1 MDVPRLPRTRHPG
14 QKADMAAPKGQATER
29 AAHGKMAESTRAVL
43 MGDITELL
51 HHARAGDRS
60 ALDALFTELQPEL
73 RRLAHARLAR
83 GGRHTLLETAVLV
96 NECYLKLSSAGRLA
110 INDRAH
116 FMAYSA
122 RAMRSIIVD
131 FARERLRERRGGDSP
146 HVTLNTELVQGLP
159 AGDEQI
165 VAIHDALETLEAR
178 EPRLARVVE
187 MRYFGG
193 LNEQEIAAA
202 LDVTDRTV
210 RRDWEKAR
218 LLLADALRA

>member
-1 MDVPRLPRTRHPG
+1 
-14 QKADMAAPKGQATER
+14 
-29 AAHGKMAESTRAVL
+29 

-51 HHARAGDRS
+51 KQARTGDRS
-60 ALDALFTELQPEL
+60 AVDALFNELQPEL
-73 RRLAHARLAR
+73 RRLAHARLAG
-83 GGRHTLLETAVLV
+83 GGRHTLLETTVLID
-96 NECYLKLSSAGRLA
+96 ECYLKLASAGRVA

-116 FMAYSA
+116 FLAYA
-122 RAMRSIIVD
+122 AHAMRSIIVD
-131 FARERLRERRGGDSP
+131 YARGRMRERRGGDAP

-165 VAIHDALETLEAR
+165 LSVHESLQALAER
-178 EPRLARVVE
+178 EPRLAQVVE

-193 LNEQEIAAA
+193 MDEQEIAAA

-218 LLLADALRA
+218 LLLADALRR

>member
-1 MDVPRLPRTRHPG
+1 
-14 QKADMAAPKGQATER
+14 
-29 AAHGKMAESTRAVL
+29 

-51 HHARAGDRS
+51 HQARIGDQS
-60 ALDALFTELQPEL
+60 ALDALFTELHPEL
-73 RRLAHARLAR
+73 RRLAHARLAG

-96 NECYLKLSSAGRLA
+96 NECYLKLAGADRLA
-110 INDRAH
+110 INDRSH
-116 FMAYSA
+116 FMAYASHV
-122 RAMRSIIVD
+122 MRSIIVD
-131 FARERLRERRGGDSP
+131 FARGRMRERRGGDSP

-165 VAIHDALETLEAR
+165 LAIHESLQALEAR
-178 EPRLARVVE
+178 EPRLAQVVE

-202 LDVTDRTV
+202 LGVTDRTV

-218 LLLADALRA
+218 LLLADALRG

>member
-1 MDVPRLPRTRHPG
+1 
-14 QKADMAAPKGQATER
+14 
-29 AAHGKMAESTRAVL
+29 

-51 HHARAGDRS
+51 RQARTGDQV
-60 ALDALFTELQPEL
+60 ALDALFAELHPEL
-73 RRLAHARLAR
+73 RRLAHARLAG
-83 GGRHTLLETAVLV
+83 GGRHTMLETSVLI
-96 NECYLKLSSAGRLA
+96 NECYLKLAGAGRLA

-116 FMAYSA
+116 FLAYAS

-131 FARERLRERRGGDSP
+131 FARGRLRERRGGDAP
-146 HVTLNTELVQGLP
+146 HVTLNTEVAQGLP

-165 VAIHDALETLEAR
+165 LSIHESLQALAAR
-178 EPRLARVVE
+178 EPRLAQVVE

-193 LNEQEIAAA
+193 MNEEEIAAA

-218 LLLADALRA
+218 LLLADALRV